1 MHPLRNPA
9 AGLTLGAMSDMKLF
23 TVGYSKKSAEEFFD
37 LLRDNGVKRVVD
49 IRRHNT
55 NQLAGFT
62 KQDDLAWFLDVIAG
76 IDYEHV
82 LELAPSEELM
92 HAYRK
97 EGLPFDE
104 FAEKLRK
111 QFDDRKMPTKATFD
125 RAALLCSE
133 ADPSTC
139 HRLVAA
145 EYLAE
150 KWSGVEVIHL

>member
-1 MHPLRNPA
+1 
-9 AGLTLGAMSDMKLF
+9 MKLF
-23 TVGYSKKSAEEFFD
+23 TIGYSKKSAEEFFD
-37 LLRDNGVKRVVD
+37 LLRANNVKRVVD

-62 KQDDLAWFLDVIAG
+62 KKDDLAWFLSVIAD
-76 IDYEHV
+76 IDYQHV
-82 LELAPSEELM
+82 LELAPSEDLM

-104 FAEKLRK
+104 FSAQLRT
-111 QFDDRKMPTKATFD
+111 QFDEREMPTKATFD

-139 HRLVAA
+139 HRLIAA
-145 EYLAE
+145 QYLAE
-150 KWSGVEVIHL
+150 KWSGVEIIHL

>member
-1 MHPLRNPA
+1 
-9 AGLTLGAMSDMKLF
+9 MSDMKLF

-76 IDYEHV
+76 IDYGHV

-111 QFDDRKMPTKATFD
+111 QFDHREMPTKATFD

-133 ADPSTC
+133 ADPSAC

>member
-1 MHPLRNPA
+1 
-9 AGLTLGAMSDMKLF
+9 MSDMKLF

-49 IRRHNT
+49 IRRHNA

-76 IDYEHV
+76 IEYEHV

-104 FAEKLRK
+104 FAAKLRK
-111 QFDDRKMPTKATFD
+111 RFDDREMPAKSTFD
-125 RAALLCSE
+125 HAALLCSE

>member
-1 MHPLRNPA
+1 
-9 AGLTLGAMSDMKLF
+9 MSDMKLF
-23 TVGYSKKSAEEFFD
+23 TVGYAKKTAEEFFD

-62 KQDDLAWFLDVIAG
+62 KKDDLEWFLDVIAG
-76 IDYEHV
+76 IGYEHV

-104 FAEKLRK
+104 FAAKLRK
-111 QFDDRKMPTKATFD
+111 QFDDREMPTKSTFD
-125 RAALLCSE
+125 HAALLCSE

-145 EYLAE
+145 DYLAE

>member
-1 MHPLRNPA
+1 
-9 AGLTLGAMSDMKLF
+9 MSDMKLF
-23 TVGYSKKSAEEFFD
+23 TIGYSKKSAEEFFD
-37 LLRDNGVKRVVD
+37 LLRANNVKRVVD

-62 KQDDLAWFLDVIAG
+62 KKDDLAWFLSVIAD
-76 IDYEHV
+76 IDYQHV
-82 LELAPSEELM
+82 LELAPSEDLM

-104 FAEKLRK
+104 FSAQLRT
-111 QFDDRKMPTKATFD
+111 QFDEREMPTKATFD

-139 HRLVAA
+139 HRLIAA
-145 EYLAE
+145 QYLAE
-150 KWSGVEVIHL
+150 KWSGVEIIHL

>member
-1 MHPLRNPA
+1 
-9 AGLTLGAMSDMKLF
+9 MSDMKLF
-23 TVGYSKKSAEEFFD
+23 TVGCSKKSAEEFFD

-62 KQDDLAWFLDVIAG
+62 KQDDLAWFLDVIVG

-125 RAALLCSE
+125 CAALLCSE

>member
-1 MHPLRNPA
+1 MRLY
-9 AGLTLGAMSDMKLF
+9 TI
-23 TVGYSKKSAEEFFD
+23 GYSKKTAEEFFD
-37 LLRDNGVKRVVD
+37 ILRDNGVTQVVD

-111 QFDDRKMPTKATFD
+111 QFDDHKMPTKATFD

-133 ADPSTC
+133 AAPSTC